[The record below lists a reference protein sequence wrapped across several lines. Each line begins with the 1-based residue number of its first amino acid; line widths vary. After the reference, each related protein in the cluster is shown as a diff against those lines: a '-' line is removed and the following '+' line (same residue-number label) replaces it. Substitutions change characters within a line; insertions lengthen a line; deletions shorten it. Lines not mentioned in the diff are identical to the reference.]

1 MRNIGR
7 NTEHASTASRR
18 DAILVKKN
26 YTLYRET
33 EIISDNTKTGPN
45 GEDAGEMVI
54 NVGPQHPATHGV
66 LHLVITL
73 QGETIKKMEPHL
85 GYIHRSIEK
94 MCESL
99 SYRQFIY
106 VTSRMDYLSAHINN
120 HACAMCVEKGLQ
132 IEIPPRAQVIR
143 VLMGELTRVAS
154 HELWWGALAM
164 DVGAFTPFFYAFRE
178 RETINDIME
187 ETCGARLTMNYMVPG
202 GVMYD
207 LHPNFQQRVKD
218 FIKLFKSKIDEYDDL
233 VTGNIIF
240 QNRTK
245 GIGVISK
252 EDAISFGCTGPVGR
266 GSGVHCDIRK
276 LYPYEV
282 YDKVQFEEIIETAGD
297 SFARYLVRI
306 KEMRQSIH
314 IIEQLIDNIPE
325 GDFQAKTKAVLKLP
339 KGEFYSRVET
349 ARGELGVYIVS
360 EGGTTPYRI
369 KFRSPGFSNLSA
381 LEHMVRGSKIG
392 DLMATMGT
400 LDLVIP
406 DIDR

>member
-1 MRNIGR
+1 MFEEVGTT
-7 NTEHASTASRR
+7 TEG
-18 DAILVKKN
+18 DLI
-26 YTLYRET
+26 
-33 EIISDNTKTGPN
+33 
-45 GEDAGEMVI
+45 I

-73 QGETIKKMEPHL
+73 NGETIKKVEPHL
-85 GYIHRSIEK
+85 GFIHRSIEK

-132 IEIPPRAQVIR
+132 LEIPPRAQVVR
-143 VLMGELTRVAS
+143 VLMDELTRIAS
-154 HELWWGALAM
+154 HELWWGAMAM
-164 DVGAFTPFFYAFRE
+164 DLGAFTPFFHAFRE

-202 GVMYD
+202 GVMQD
-207 LHPNFQQRVKD
+207 IHPDFQRKVKE
-218 FIKLFKSKIDEYDDL
+218 FIQLFKRKIHEYDEM
-233 VTGNIIF
+233 VTGNVIF
-240 QNRTK
+240 QNRMK
-245 GIGVISK
+245 KVGYLSA
-252 EDAISFGCTGPVGR
+252 EDAVSYGCSGPTAR
-266 GSGVHCDIRK
+266 GSGVRCDIRK
-276 LYPYEV
+276 YYPYEV
-282 YDKVQFEEIIETAGD
+282 YNNVEFEEILETGGD
-297 SFARYLVRI
+297 SFARYMVRI
-306 KEMRQSIH
+306 REMEQSVC

-369 KFRSPGFSNLSA
+369 KFRSPGFSNLSVLDHIA
-381 LEHMVRGSKIG
+381 RGSKLG
-392 DLMATMGT
+392 DLVAMMGT

>member
-1 MRNIGR
+1 MFEEVGTT
-7 NTEHASTASRR
+7 TEG
-18 DAILVKKN
+18 DL
-26 YTLYRET
+26 
-33 EIISDNTKTGPN
+33 
-45 GEDAGEMVI
+45 VI
-54 NVGPQHPATHGV
+54 NIGPQHPATHGV

-73 QGETIKKMEPHL
+73 NGETIRKVEPHL

-99 SYRQFIY
+99 TYRQFIY

-120 HACAMCVEKGLQ
+120 HACALCVEKGLQ
-132 IEIPPRAQVIR
+132 VEVPPRAQVVR
-143 VLMGELTRVAS
+143 VLLDELTRIAS
-154 HELWWGALAM
+154 HELWWGAMAM
-164 DVGAFTPFFYAFRE
+164 DLGAFTPFFHAFRE

-187 ETCGARLTMNYMVPG
+187 ETCGARLTMNYIVPG
-202 GVMYD
+202 GLMAD
-207 LHPNFQQRVKD
+207 IHPNFQQRTKD
-218 FIKLFKSKIDEYDDL
+218 FIKLYKSKVKEYDEL

-240 QNRTK
+240 QNRMK
-245 GIGVISK
+245 GVGVISA
-252 EDAISFGCTGPVGR
+252 EDAISYGCTGPTAR
-266 GSGVHCDIRK
+266 GSGVSCDIRK

-282 YDKVQFEEIIETAGD
+282 YDKVEFDEVLETGGD
-297 SFARYLVRI
+297 SFARYMVRVR
-306 KEMRQSIH
+306 EMNESIR

-325 GDFQAKTKAVLKLP
+325 GDFAAKTKAVLKLP

-369 KFRSPGFSNLSA
+369 KFRSPGFSNLSI
-381 LEHMVRGSKIG
+381 LDHMIRGGKIG
-392 DLMATMGT
+392 DLIAAMGT

>member
-1 MRNIGR
+1 M
-7 NTEHASTASRR
+7 
-18 DAILVKKN
+18 
-26 YTLYRET
+26 YRET
-33 EIISDNTKTGPN
+33 IILNDSSQIPPSG
-45 GEDAGEMVI
+45 GGGAGDLVI

-73 QGETIKKMEPHL
+73 NGETIKKVEPHL
-85 GYIHRSIEK
+85 GFIHRSIEK

-99 SYRQFIY
+99 TYRQFIY

-120 HACAMCVEKGLQ
+120 HACALCVEKGLQ
-132 IEIPPRAQVIR
+132 QEVPARAQVIR
-143 VLMGELTRVAS
+143 VLMDELTRIAS
-154 HELWWGALAM
+154 HELWWGAMAM
-164 DVGAFTPFFYAFRE
+164 DLGAFTPFFHAFRE

-187 ETCGARLTMNYMVPG
+187 ETCGARLTMNYIVPG

-207 LHPNFQQRVKD
+207 LHPDFQKRVKE
-218 FIKLFKSKIDEYDDL
+218 FMNLYKRKIHEYDEL

-240 QNRTK
+240 QNRMK
-245 GIGVISK
+245 GVGMLTA
-252 EDAISFGCTGPVGR
+252 EDAISYGCSGPVSR
-266 GSGVHCDIRK
+266 GSGVSSDIRK

-282 YDKVQFEEIIETAGD
+282 YNKLQFDEVLETGCD
-297 SFARYLVRI
+297 SFARYMIRI
-306 KEMRQSIH
+306 REMNESIK

-369 KFRSPGFSNLSA
+369 KFRSPGFSNLSVLDHIA
-381 LEHMVRGSKIG
+381 RGSKLG
-392 DLMATMGT
+392 DLVAMMGT

>member
-1 MRNIGR
+1 MVEEIGT
-7 NTEHASTASRR
+7 TE
-18 DAILVKKN
+18 
-26 YTLYRET
+26 
-33 EIISDNTKTGPN
+33 
-45 GEDAGEMVI
+45 AGDLII

-73 QGETIKKMEPHL
+73 NGETIKKVEPHL

-99 SYRQFIY
+99 TYRQFIY

-120 HACAMCVEKGLQ
+120 HACALCVEKGLDV
-132 IEIPPRAQVIR
+132 EIPARAQVVR
-143 VLMGELTRVAS
+143 VLLDELTRIAS

-164 DVGAFTPFFYAFRE
+164 DVGAFTPFFHAFRE

-187 ETCGARLTMNYMVPG
+187 ETCGARLTMNFIVPG
-202 GVMYD
+202 GLMAD
-207 LHPNFQQRVKD
+207 IHPNFQKRVKD
-218 FIKLFKSKIDEYDDL
+218 FISLYKHKIKEYDEL

-240 QNRTK
+240 QNRMK
-245 GIGVISK
+245 GVGYLSA
-252 EDAISFGCTGPVGR
+252 EDAISYGCTGPTAR
-266 GSGVHCDIRK
+266 GSGVSCDIRK

-282 YDKVQFEEIIETAGD
+282 YDKVEFDEILETAGD
-297 SFARYLVRI
+297 SFARYMVRI
-306 KEMRQSIH
+306 REMNESIK

-325 GDFQAKTKAVLKLP
+325 GDFQAKTKVVLKLP

-381 LEHMVRGSKIG
+381 LDHMARGGKLG
-392 DLMATMGT
+392 DLIAMMGT

>member
-1 MRNIGR
+1 MYTQ
-7 NTEHASTASRR
+7 TEVIKDTTA
-18 DAILVKKN
+18 
-26 YTLYRET
+26 
-33 EIISDNTKTGPN
+33 N
-45 GEDAGEMVI
+45 GAEGELVI

-73 QGETIKKMEPHL
+73 NGETIKKIEPHL

-106 VTSRMDYLSAHINN
+106 VTSRMDYLSSHINN
-120 HACAMCVEKGLQ
+120 LGCARCVEKGMQ
-132 IEIPPRAQVIR
+132 IEVPQRAKVIR
-143 VLMGELTRVAS
+143 VLMSELTRIAS
-154 HELWWGALAM
+154 HELWLGAMAM
-164 DVGAFTPFFYAFRE
+164 DLGAFTPFFYAFRE
-178 RETINDIME
+178 RETITEIME
-187 ETCGARLTMNYMVPG
+187 DTCGARLTMNYIVPG

-207 LHPNFQQRVKD
+207 LHPDFQRKVREFVTQ
-218 FIKLFKSKIDEYDDL
+218 FKTKVTEYEDL
-233 VTGNIIF
+233 VTNNIIF
-240 QNRTK
+240 QNRMK
-245 GIGVISK
+245 GVGVLSR
-252 EDAISFGCTGPVGR
+252 EDAISYGCTGPVAR
-266 GSGVHCDIRK
+266 GSGVSCDIRK
-276 LYPYEV
+276 IFPYEV
-282 YDKVQFEEIIETAGD
+282 YDTVEFDEILETGGD
-297 SFARYLVRI
+297 SFARYMVRVR
-306 KEMRQSIH
+306 EMNQSIR
-314 IIEQLIDNIPE
+314 IIEQLVDNIPE

-349 ARGELGVYIVS
+349 ARGEFGVYIVS

-381 LEHMVRGSKIG
+381 LEHMAVGSKIG

>member
-1 MRNIGR
+1 M
-7 NTEHASTASRR
+7 
-18 DAILVKKN
+18 
-26 YTLYRET
+26 YRQT
-33 EIISDNTKTGPN
+33 EIIKDDSITTDGR
-45 GEDAGEMVI
+45 GDMVI

-73 QGETIKKMEPHL
+73 NGETIKKVDPHL

-99 SYRQFIY
+99 TYRQFIY

-120 HACAMCVEKGLQ
+120 HACALCVEKGLQ
-132 IEIPPRAQVIR
+132 LEIPPRAQVIR
-143 VLMGELTRVAS
+143 VLMDELTRIAS
-154 HELWWGALAM
+154 HELWWGAMAM
-164 DVGAFTPFFYAFRE
+164 DLGAFTPFFHAFRE

-187 ETCGARLTMNYMVPG
+187 ETCGARLTMNYIVPG

-207 LHPNFQQRVKD
+207 LHPNFQKRVKD
-218 FIKLFKSKIDEYDDL
+218 FMKLYKRKIHEYDEL
-233 VTGNIIF
+233 LTGNVIF
-240 QNRTK
+240 QNRMK
-245 GIGVISK
+245 NVGVISA
-252 EDAISFGCTGPVGR
+252 EDAISWGCTGPVAR
-266 GSGVHCDIRK
+266 GSGVSSDIRK

-282 YDKVQFEEIIETAGD
+282 YDKLDFDEVLEMGCD
-297 SFARYLVRI
+297 SFARYLIRI
-306 KEMRQSIH
+306 REMHESIK

-325 GDFQAKTKAVLKLP
+325 GDFQAKTKNVLKLP

-369 KFRSPGFSNLSA
+369 KFRSPGFSNLSI
-381 LEHMVRGSKIG
+381 LDHIIRGGKIG
-392 DLMATMGT
+392 DLVAAMGT

>member
-1 MRNIGR
+1 VYTETQIVKS
-7 NTEHASTASRR
+7 NTHPVPGGA
-18 DAILVKKN
+18 
-26 YTLYRET
+26 
-33 EIISDNTKTGPN
+33 
-45 GEDAGEMVI
+45 EDELVI

-73 QGETIKKMEPHL
+73 NGETIRKVEPHL

-120 HACAMCVEKGLQ
+120 HACALCVEKGLQ
-132 IEIPPRAQVIR
+132 VEIPPRAQVIR
-143 VLMGELTRVAS
+143 VLMDELTRIAS
-154 HELWWGALAM
+154 HELWWGAMAM
-164 DVGAFTPFFYAFRE
+164 DLGAFTPFFHAFRE
-178 RETINDIME
+178 RESINDIME
-187 ETCGARLTMNYMVPG
+187 ETCGARLTMNYIVPG

-207 LHPNFQQRVKD
+207 LHPNFQKRVKE
-218 FIKLFKSKIDEYDDL
+218 FMQLYKRKIHEYDEL
-233 VTGNIIF
+233 VTGNVIF
-240 QNRTK
+240 QNRMK
-245 GIGVISK
+245 NVGVLSR
-252 EDAISFGCTGPVGR
+252 EDAISYGCTGPTAR
-266 GSGVHCDIRK
+266 GSGVSSDIRK
-276 LYPYEV
+276 LFPYEI
-282 YDKVQFEEIIETAGD
+282 YNTLQFDEVLETAGD
-297 SFARYLVRI
+297 SFARYMVRL
-306 KEMRQSIH
+306 KEMQQSIR
-314 IIEQLIDNIPE
+314 IVEQLIDNIPE

-369 KFRSPGFSNLSA
+369 KFRSPGFSNLSVLDHIA
-381 LEHMVRGSKIG
+381 RGSKIG
-392 DLMATMGT
+392 DLVAMMGT